1 MGSVLYI
8 LSIILL
14 LGLENMV
21 EGSLSV
27 AHDASLGLKPDQL
40 AINVVITWALCFQYI
55 SQMYSIVTIWAHV
68 LLLRGVT

>member
-40 AINVVITWALCFQYI
+40 AINVVIT
-55 SQMYSIVTIWAHV
+55 
-68 LLLRGVT
+68 